1 MILDSSIE
9 NSDVNQPEFIST
21 PRSRVEEHDSDSERC
36 NVTPTLGINVLPAS
50 KILEKRREN
59 SNEPRYN
66 CSQFKG
72 KPIGRL

>member
-1 MILDSSIE
+1 MIIDSSIE

-21 PRSRVEEHDSDSERC
+21 PRSRVGEPDSDSERC
-36 NVTPTLGINVLPAS
+36 NITPTLEINALPAS
-50 KILEKRREN
+50 KIHEKRREN
-59 SNEPRYN
+59 SDEPRYN